1 EWNNYFCYTYCDNPP
16 PPPPQ
21 VAPYCFDATSPP
33 TGPRT
38 NPVADYAPCANL
50 LTKPGV
56 SLGQVRQGVT
66 DRCAN
71 PDQDAQFLKLILLNP
86 AFQDDGNGRYE
97 VEIWGFAIFQIDCS
111 SPMQGQSI
119 RGGFVSI
126 VSGRITG
133 RETDLDTGAFTIKL
147 AE

>member
-1 EWNNYFCYTYCDNPP
+1 M
-16 PPPPQ
+16 
-21 VAPYCFDATSPP
+21 
-33 TGPRT
+33 
-38 NPVADYAPCANL
+38 
-50 LTKPGV
+50 
-56 SLGQVRQGVT
+56 T

-71 PDQDAQFLKLILLNP
+71 LDQDAQFLKLLLLNP
-86 AFQDDGNGRYE
+86 AFQDDGNGRYA
-97 VEIWGFAIFQIDCS
+97 VEIWGFAVFQIDCS
-111 SPMQGQSI
+111 NPLINGNSTI